1 MEVLSIIST
10 CFCNRLADSV
20 ENLRDKLSAH
30 AGMQLFRARKEAA
43 AARNRRDRDGDSNDN
58 NNSGKGVKRGR
69 GSGSSGSSGLSRS
82 RSWQG
87 FDTAEARRIIRQQE
101 FWDSNR

>member
-1 MEVLSIIST
+1 MEGLSIIST

-43 AARNRRDRDGDSNDN
+43 AARNRRDRDGGGD
-58 NNSGKGVKRGR
+58 NNSGKGVKRER
-69 GSGSSGSSGLSRS
+69 GSGSSGLSRS